1 MRCRVLKSFG
11 IALPIVGVK
20 AIIMVIVPALL
31 VGLPRT
37 SIIGFVA
44 GKIKLDSRQAYR
56 LPAQVILPNP

>member
-11 IALPIVGVK
+11 IALPILAVK
-20 AIIMVIVPALL
+20 AIIRVTVPALL

-44 GKIKLDSRQAYR
+44 GKIKLNSQPAYR